1 MGGYSSDG
9 KGCKLILLVE
19 DNPTDEALILRAFK
33 KYNLAGQI
41 TVVRDGAEA
50 VDFIDCRGA
59 YKDRDPR
66 DVPQLI
72 LLDMKLPKLS
82 GLEVLRQIRANQHTR
97 LLPVIMLTSSR
108 EEQDLIESYRSGANS
123 YVRKPIEYDQF
134 LEAIRELSLYWLIM
148 NEPPPDT

>member
-1 MGGYSSDG
+1 M
-9 KGCKLILLVE
+9 ILLVE
-19 DNPTDEALILRAFK
+19 DDPADEVLTVRAFK
-33 KYNLAGQI
+33 KINQSVQI

-50 VDFIDCRGA
+50 VDFIFCRGA

-72 LLDMKLPKLS
+72 LMDMNLPKLS
-82 GLEVLRQIRANQHTR
+82 GIEVLRRIRANGHTQ

-123 YVRKPIEYDQF
+123 YVRKPIDYAEF
-134 LEAIRELSLYWLIM
+134 LDAVRQLSLYWLIL
-148 NEPPPDT
+148 NESPPPT

>member
-1 MGGYSSDG
+1 M
-9 KGCKLILLVE
+9 ILLVE
-19 DNPTDEALILRAFK
+19 DNPTDEALVLRAFK
-33 KYNLAGQI
+33 KINLSVKI
-41 TVVRDGAEA
+41 IVVRDGAEA
-50 VDFIDCRGA
+50 VDFIFYQGA

-82 GLEVLRQIRANQHTR
+82 GLEVLRQIRANEHTR

-148 NEPPPDT
+148 NEPPPGTY

>member
-1 MGGYSSDG
+1 
-9 KGCKLILLVE
+9 LILLVE
-19 DNPTDEALILRAFK
+19 DNSTDEALVLRAFK
-33 KYNLAGQI
+33 KYNLSAKI
-41 TVVRDGAEA
+41 IVVRDGAEA
-50 VDFIDCRGA
+50 VDFIFCKGA

-66 DVPQLI
+66 DIPQLI

-82 GLEVLRQIRANQHTR
+82 GLEVLRQIRANEHTR

-134 LEAIRELSLYWLIM
+134 LEAIRELSLYWLKV
-148 NEPPPDT
+148 NERPPDT

>member
-1 MGGYSSDG
+1 M
-9 KGCKLILLVE
+9 ILLVE
-19 DNPTDEALILRAFK
+19 DDPNDETLILRAFK
-33 KYNLAGQI
+33 KSNVSSQI

-50 VDFIDCRGA
+50 VDFIFCQGA

-66 DVPQLI
+66 DLPQLI

-82 GLEVLRQIRANQHTR
+82 GVEVLRRIRANKHTQ
-97 LLPVIMLTSSR
+97 LLPVIILTSSR

-134 LEAIRELSLYWLIM
+134 LEAIRQLSLYWLIW

>member
-1 MGGYSSDG
+1 
-9 KGCKLILLVE
+9 LILLVE

-33 KYNLAGQI
+33 KYAVSTQI

-50 VDFIDCRGA
+50 IDFILSQGD
-59 YKDRDPR
+59 YKDRDPH

-72 LLDMKLPKLS
+72 ILDMKLPKLS
-82 GLEVLRQIRANQHTR
+82 GLEVLRRIRANKHTR

-108 EEQDLIESYRSGANS
+108 EEQDLIDSYRSGANS
-123 YVRKPIEYDQF
+123 YIRKPILYEEF
-134 LEAIRELSLYWLIM
+134 LEAIRQLSRYWLDI